1 MARTLTAATAVRVI
15 AARYPRL
22 DQSDVAARLCDE
34 VQSFIWHRYPWR
46 QSLAELPPFH
56 LLEEEP
62 DYGPPMYAVP
72 SDFYGLHNVW
82 IRTSSNM
89 VYPLT
94 VVGEVGI
101 SVATSIPTQISYRPE
116 NISFRLHPRP
126 SLTAPENW
134 VEGAY
139 KKNPTKITNAN
150 LTSYILPWDDIY
162 FGVFRKGLVWKVKED
177 QLGDPTADSDFAK
190 FLMLLENMAT
200 AEGIHSG
207 VRTMAPA
214 ESFELGGL

>member
-1 MARTLTAATAVRVI
+1 MARTLTAQTAVRVV

-56 LLEEEP
+56 LLEDEP
-62 DYGPPMYAVP
+62 DYGPPLYAVP
-72 SDFYGLHNVW
+72 ADFYGLHNVW
-82 IRTSSNM
+82 VRTSSNM

-94 VVGEVGI
+94 VVSDLGI
-101 SVATSIPTQISYRPE
+101 SVGTGIPDEISYRPE
-116 NISFRLHPRP
+116 NISFRVHPRP
-126 SLTAPENW
+126 NVTAPEYW
-134 VEGAY
+134 VEGVY

-150 LTSYILPWDDIY
+150 MTSYILPWDDIY
-162 FGVFRKGLVWKVKED
+162 FGVFRKGLVWKLKED
-177 QLGDPTADSDFAK
+177 VLGDQTADNELAK
-190 FLMLLENMAT
+190 FVFLLNEMAT

-207 VRTMAPA
+207 VTTYAPEA
-214 ESFELGGL
+214 GFELGGV